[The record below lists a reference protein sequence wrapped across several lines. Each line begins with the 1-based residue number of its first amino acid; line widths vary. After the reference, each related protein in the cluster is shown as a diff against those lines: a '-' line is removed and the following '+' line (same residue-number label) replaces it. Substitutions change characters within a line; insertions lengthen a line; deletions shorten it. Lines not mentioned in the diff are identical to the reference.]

1 MIALGKAMMRHP
13 SDISYVMMPWALMQE
28 YPEMCEPGLIYLDVW
43 PISKPMLIAVDA
55 EIAKQFC
62 QEPSA
67 PKHPLI
73 REQMSLYSQQLDILS
88 LEGEEWKIWRS
99 IFNPC
104 FSVKNILALL
114 PAMIEEIN
122 LLKERLRKAAKSE
135 EVIKLDNTTMI
146 TGFNVVIH
154 ALL

>member
-1 MIALGKAMMRHP
+1 MKHP
-13 SDISYVMMPWALMQE
+13 SDISYVMVPWALIQE
-28 YPEMCEPGLIYLDVW
+28 YPELCEPGLLYLDLW
-43 PISKPMLIAVDA
+43 PISRPMLIAVDA

-67 PKHPLI
+67 PKHPLV
-73 REQMSLYSQQLDILS
+73 REQMFLYSQNLDILS
-88 LEGEEWKIWRS
+88 LEGEEWKTWRG

-114 PAMIEEIN
+114 PAMIEEID
-122 LLKERLRKAAKSE
+122 LLKDKLRKAAKSGE
-135 EVIKLDNTTMI
+135 TIKLDNTTMI